1 MFGNLAFVFDIL
13 EYFVHQD
20 SVVARS
26 QLYLL
31 PFVEIALGGEFEFQ
45 FRVGAAARVDGDPGR
60 CNRWNGFPVGL
71 SEFIPLTPVE
81 SRAEAFQFTDPD
93 RVVGRMFER
102 RGDQSP
108 DRVGLPAAVEHQ
120 VQLLFCPCGC
130 YVEHIDIVD
139 VGEYR
144 FPVKGL
150 REIGYPHLVFVTDGH
165 LTQCVERCF
174 VGSGPKQRTA
184 LGREFPRT
192 VRDDYRFVLQSL
204 GFVDR
209 DDCDGPAVLRQVDRL
224 GSSCFLPSFDKKR
237 QVRDF

>member
-45 FRVGAAARVDGDPGR
+45 FRVGAADRVDGDPGR

-93 RVVGRMFER
+93 RVVGRMLER

-108 DRVGLPAAVEHQ
+108 DRVGLPAAVEH
-120 VQLLFCPCGC
+120 
-130 YVEHIDIVD
+130 
-139 VGEYR
+139 
-144 FPVKGL
+144 
-150 REIGYPHLVFVTDGH
+150 
-165 LTQCVERCF
+165 
-174 VGSGPKQRTA
+174 
-184 LGREFPRT
+184 
-192 VRDDYRFVLQSL
+192 
-204 GFVDR
+204 
-209 DDCDGPAVLRQVDRL
+209 
-224 GSSCFLPSFDKKR
+224 
-237 QVRDF
+237 